1 MNELYKEMAN
11 RMATTY
17 RVAKIYKGSYE
28 NKRECP
34 FVSEFKGMEMAL
46 KTLGIE
52 FEYEFDDNYEISAV
66 IVQGNRTAV

>member
-17 RVAKIYKGSYE
+17 RVAQIYKGSYE

-52 FEYEFDDNYEISAV
+52 FEYEFGDKYEISAV
-66 IVQGNRTAV
+66 IVQGNRVEI

>member
-1 MNELYKEMAN
+1 MNELFKEMAN

-17 RVAKIYKGSYE
+17 RVAQIYKDSYE

-46 KTLGIE
+46 KTLGID
-52 FEYEFDDNYEISAV
+52 FVGKNGGVVFYCFV
-66 IVQGNRTAV
+66 LVK